1 MILDEPI
8 PMFRDHPLS
17 GLTPEERYAARVKAL
32 GRVLATIAMRKTS
45 RGSGRDESK
54 PHEHDADKCDD

>member
-17 GLTPEERYAARVKAL
+17 GLTPEERDAARVKAL

-45 RGSGRDESK
+45 RGSGQDDSETYEHNADSRD
-54 PHEHDADKCDD
+54 D

>member
-17 GLTPEERYAARVKAL
+17 GLTPEERGAARVKAL
-32 GRVLATIAMRKTS
+32 GQVLATIAIRKTGQFTDNEKV
-45 RGSGRDESK
+45 RVV
-54 PHEHDADKCDD
+54 ADVTAVEE